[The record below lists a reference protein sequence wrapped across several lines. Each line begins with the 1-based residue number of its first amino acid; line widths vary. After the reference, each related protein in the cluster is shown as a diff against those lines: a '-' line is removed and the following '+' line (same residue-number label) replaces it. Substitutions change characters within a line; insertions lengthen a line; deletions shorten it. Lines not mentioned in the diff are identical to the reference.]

1 MPLMNVLAIGIVI
14 LSGYLW
20 MLRGTFSA
28 FINLLCV
35 VAAGAVTFA
44 VWEPLGYYFVGAAGQ
59 RGFFAEMVQ
68 GSAWAWAMVLPFAIS
83 LAIFRAALDGV
94 LRRNVHFDPV
104 VNYIGGGLC
113 GALSGIIVS
122 GFAVMCSGLYRLDP
136 EMGIFNY
143 KPVAFD
149 AQGAVKKGEP
159 LWAPTDRWTARFYE
173 HLSKSAFS
181 TSDSLAYWRP
191 DVHLAVGSMR
201 LTSGGGKGRNTVA
214 PKDFSVT
221 KQYTIDPASTGKARL
236 DDMLWDFK
244 APQPG
249 VFDIDATPFQPTAK
263 LHGYVLTFE
272 TGAKEKAGQVIVG
285 NGQVHVVADDNNGTS
300 RIFFPHA
307 ILSAVALDPA
317 AVEVP
322 KNSKAPKKV
331 PFARFPFNTG
341 EGKFYPSVGGENKS
355 KFGFEFL
362 IPAEF
367 TPRAIYVKGARK
379 ELSGEPD
386 KKYGSS
392 ADRLR
397 DIVDLMTGEKFTGF
411 DESLVKEIKFP
422 GGGNADRIIED
433 PPADF
438 GFNISTQIGFTIQR
452 DNSHGLEL
460 ADLPRNGSCIRDGE
474 MSLRPEDLKNSFGLP
489 NELKVNTFEVGE
501 GVVVMSFDISPRT
514 AWSIAE
520 RGFENDKPIAL
531 IDDQGRAYN
540 AIGYVY
546 QDDEIIKVRYTPGTP
561 LTGLLEMGK
570 VPSRTEAN
578 QKIRLVFRPTRG
590 AVITGMAIGNKLAIR
605 WTPKFRLNAIQ
616 KQ

>member
-14 LSGYLW
+14 LCGYLW
-20 MLRGTFSA
+20 MLRGIFSA

-44 VWEPLGYYFVGAAGQ
+44 VWEPLGYYFVGSAGT

-68 GSAWAWAMVLPFAIS
+68 GSAWAWAMVLPFAVS
-83 LAIFRAALDGV
+83 LAIFRGALDGV
-94 LRRNVHFDPV
+94 LRRNVHFEPI

-122 GFAVMCSGLYRLDP
+122 GFAVMGSGLYRLDP
-136 EMGIFNY
+136 DMGVFNY

-173 HLSKSAFS
+173 HLSKTAFS

-214 PKDFSVT
+214 PKDFAVT
-221 KQYTIDPASTGKARL
+221 KQYIIDPPGTGKARL
-236 DDMLWDFK
+236 DDMLLDLK

-249 VFDIDATPFQPTAK
+249 VIDLEGNPFPPTAK
-263 LHGYVLTFE
+263 LHGYVITFE

-285 NGQVHVVADDNNGTS
+285 NGQIHVVADDGNGTS
-300 RIFFPHA
+300 RLFFPHA
-307 ILSAVALDPA
+307 ILSSVALDPTP
-317 AVEVP
+317 VEAP
-322 KNSKAPKKV
+322 KNSRAPKKV

-341 EGKFYPSVGGENKS
+341 EGRFYPSVGGENRS

-379 ELSGEPD
+379 ELTGEPD
-386 KKYGSS
+386 KKYTSS
-392 ADRLR
+392 ADRTR
-397 DIVDLMTGEKFTGF
+397 DILDLMTGEKFTGF

-422 GGGNADRIIED
+422 GGGSADRIIEE
-433 PPADF
+433 PPNDF
-438 GFNISTQIGFTIQR
+438 GFNISTQIGYIIQR
-452 DNSHGLEL
+452 DSSSGLEL
-460 ADLPRNGSCIRDGE
+460 ADLPRGLSAIRDGE
-474 MSLRPEDLKNSFGLP
+474 HKMTPAEVAQTFGLP
-489 NELKVNTFEVGE
+489 NELKVQTFEAGE
-501 GVVVMSFDISPRT
+501 GVVVMSLDISPRV

-520 RGFENDKPIAL
+520 KGFDNDKPIAL

-540 AIGYVY
+540 AVGFVY
-546 QDDEIIKVRYTPGTP
+546 ADDEIIYVRYTPGTP
-561 LTGLLEMGK
+561 LAGLLDMGK